1 MDMDIFVARQPI
13 FDVSKQVVG
22 YELLFR
28 DGIQNCFPAEQQ
40 GDNATCGIIASGLSI
55 GFEALTG
62 GKRAF
67 INFTE
72 SNIQT
77 GLAKLVPEQLLA
89 VEILET
95 VEPSGQIVAA
105 CRELKKAG
113 YQIVLDDFV
122 FQAKYQPFIEL
133 ADIIKIDFLACVPQ
147 KRAFLR
153 KIIPSSV
160 QLLAEKVESEEDFR
174 SGVEMGYSLFQGYF
188 FSRPTVIS
196 HKEISPSR
204 LLQVQLIQQVNR
216 EDFDVA
222 QLEDVIKRNVAFSY
236 KLFKYINSAWFG
248 FSSRVQSIRQAIA
261 LLGQREIRRWVSL
274 ITMRDLAKDKPAELL
289 TTAVIRG
296 RMCDR
301 SLIWPGIPGRR
312 QALSSSGCSPC
323 STLCS
328 TGRWRTFSPSE
339 PGAGS
344 GGGPAGRNDFSGQGA
359 RTGTRIRAGRLGTD
373 GSQVRGIGR
382 RRGADAGAIPGSHP
396 LDGRGKRGEGLTRSP
411 AGGKSGPA
419 FR

>member
-1 MDMDIFVARQPI
+1 MDIFVARQPI

-40 GDNATCGIIASGLSI
+40 GDNATCGVIASGLSI

-77 GLAKLVPEQLLA
+77 GLAKLVPEQFLA

-95 VEPSGQIVAA
+95 VEPSGHIVAA

-133 ADIIKIDFLACVPQ
+133 ADIIKIDFLACAPQ

-153 KIIPSSV
+153 KVIPSSV
-160 QLLAEKVESEEDFR
+160 RLLAEKVESEEDFR

-204 LLQVQLIQQVNR
+204 LLQIRLIQQVNR

-222 QLEDVIKRNVAFSY
+222 QLEDVIKRDVAFSY

-248 FSSRVQSIRQAIA
+248 LSSSVQSIRQAIV

-296 RMCDR
+296 RMCEQVARLAGHPGEAASAFVVGMFSLLDALLDR
-301 SLIWPGIPGRR
+301 QMEDILPELSLAPEVAAALQGEMTFLGRVLGLARAYEQADWELMAARCGALAVDEAKMPGLY
-312 QALSSSGCSPC
+312 QEAV
-323 STLCS
+323 
-328 TGRWRTFSPSE
+328 RW
-339 PGAGS
+339 A
-344 GGGPAGRNDFSGQGA
+344 D
-359 RTGTRIRAGRLGTD
+359 
-373 GSQVRGIGR
+373 V
-382 RRGADAGAIPGSHP
+382 ADAGK
-396 LDGRGKRGEGLTRSP
+396 D
-411 AGGKSGPA
+411 
-419 FR
+419 

>member
-1 MDMDIFVARQPI
+1 MEIFVARQPI

-28 DGIQNCFPAEQQ
+28 DGIQNCFPAAAQ
-40 GDNATCGIIASGLSI
+40 GDDATCGVISSGLSI

-77 GLAKLVPEQLLA
+77 GLAKLVPEQFLA

-95 VEPSGQIVAA
+95 VEPTGDIVSA
-105 CRELKKAG
+105 CRELKKEG

-147 KRAFLR
+147 KRAFMR
-153 KIIPSSV
+153 KIIPPSV
-160 QLLAEKVESEEDFR
+160 QLLAEKVENEEDFR
-174 SGVEMGYSLFQGYF
+174 SGVEMGYSFFQGYF
-188 FSRPTVIS
+188 FSRPVVIS

-204 LLQVQLIQQVNR
+204 LLQIQLIQQVNR
-216 EDFDVA
+216 DDFDVA
-222 QLEDVIKRNVAFSY
+222 QLEDVIKRDVAFTY

-248 FSSRVQSIRQAIA
+248 FSSRIQSIRQAVV

-274 ITMRDLAKDKPAELL
+274 MTMRDLSQDKPAELL

-296 RMCDR
+296 RLCEQISHLTGHPQEAASAFVVGMFSLLDALLDRQMEDIIPELSLAPEVTAALKGEMTILGKVLGLARAYELADWEIVAAWCDKL
-301 SLIWPGIPGRR
+301 SVDEAKIP
-312 QALSSSGCSPC
+312 ALYQEAV
-323 STLCS
+323 
-328 TGRWRTFSPSE
+328 RW
-339 PGAGS
+339 A
-344 GGGPAGRNDFSGQGA
+344 DFA
-359 RTGTRIRAGRLGTD
+359 NEA
-373 GSQVRGIGR
+373 
-382 RRGADAGAIPGSHP
+382 
-396 LDGRGKRGEGLTRSP
+396 
-411 AGGKSGPA
+411 
-419 FR
+419 